1 MLNLCPASPLL
12 CARAAFVLLIMVALA
27 IAGGCVPAQA
37 VKQCQTQQDIFM
49 GITRR
54 TNVQPEAQDVA
65 AAAHDGFA
73 ALLYSLTGTPLPEE
87 TVVRLRDRGL
97 LPEDYPQ

>member
-1 MLNLCPASPLL
+1 MA
-12 CARAAFVLLIMVALA
+12 CARAAFVLVVLMA
-27 IAGGCVPAQA
+27 IAFAGGCIPAQA
-37 VKQCQTQQDIFM
+37 VKQCETQQAIFM

-54 TNVQPEAQDVA
+54 TNVQPEAHDVA

-73 ALLYSLTGTPLPEE
+73 ALLYSLKGTPLPRE

-97 LPEDYPQ
+97 LPEDYPE